1 MWFFGKKKQS
11 EGKDPTPED
20 HETGVGSGSETRVP
34 NLEEILESVKR
45 AWTHAEAGESDLAT
59 DVARRALRSLRDGG
73 YLENLPANPA
83 CQEAA
88 GKAFLCLAEAYK
100 GVGALACAQRIL
112 QIAAR
117 YELREEES
125 ARISDELARLDAAL
139 KDFSV
144 LDRNADWEAFL
155 STSLEGERFAQLCK
169 DEGYPLLGRRV
180 ELLIDKFRDDATY
193 NATDEEEMWLIDEEN
208 RLR

>member
-1 MWFFGKKKQS
+1 VS
-11 EGKDPTPED
+11 
-20 HETGVGSGSETRVP
+20 
-34 NLEEILESVKR
+34 R
-45 AWTHAEAGESDLAT
+45 ASAHADAGESDLAT
-59 DVARRALRSLRDGG
+59 DVARRALRHLRDGG
-73 YLENLPANPA
+73 HLENLPEKPG

-88 GKAFLCLAEAYK
+88 GRAFLCLAEAYK

-112 QIAAR
+112 QIAER
-117 YELREEES
+117 YDLREEES
-125 ARISDELARLDAAL
+125 GRVSEELSRLDEAL

-193 NATDEEEMWLIDEEN
+193 NATDEEEMWLIDEDN